1 MSLEEK
7 IALVPASPDRLAC
20 QKAKQLS
27 ENTGLRLLD
36 LTNSSTVDILILVDV
51 DKLMVSKSRPNN
63 RSGSKPFLL
72 DWFDLDVFSS
82 KGKSGKQPLIKAV
95 RGRKKSYR
103 PTVLDATAGWGED
116 TWLLSCLGQKII
128 AVEKNRAIFLLL
140 QDAWRRAG
148 LIYPQWAE
156 RIVLVNQDSLEL
168 LQDLIYGKESIS
180 CLTSMNSNW
189 IGTGIDVVYL
199 DPMFPDYHKRKAAEK
214 KRMRFLRELA
224 GEDKND
230 PEQFLRLAL
239 KVAQDRVVVK
249 RAKKDPFYAK
259 EVAFPVHS
267 IEGRS
272 IRYDIYLPHLD
283 QEL

>member
-7 IALVPASPDRLAC
+7 IALVPASSDEITFQR
-20 QKAKQLS
+20 AKSLS
-27 ENTGLRLLD
+27 ESSGLPLLD
-36 LTNSSTVDILILVDV
+36 LSRSATVETLILVDI
-51 DKLMVSKSRPNN
+51 DKLMVSKSRANN
-63 RSGSKPFLL
+63 HSRSKPFLL

-103 PTVLDATAGWGED
+103 PTVFDATAGWGED

-128 AVEKNRAIFLLL
+128 AVEKNRAVFLLL

-156 RIVLVNQDSLEL
+156 RIVLVNRDSLEL
-168 LQDLIYGKESIS
+168 LQDLISGKESIS
-180 CLTSMNSNW
+180 YLTSMNSNW

-199 DPMFPDYHKRKAAEK
+199 DPMFPDYHKRKTAEK

-230 PEQFLRLAL
+230 SEQFLRLAL
-239 KVAQDRVVVK
+239 KVAKDRVVVK
-249 RAKKDPFYAK
+249 RAKKDRFYAQ

-272 IRYDIYLPHLD
+272 IRYDIYLSHLD